1 LLVARKLGLPVYG
14 VNLPNLFVL
23 TYKSADVNFYVNAF
37 NKGLIFNKKDVTNYL
52 EHLKIEP
59 KPEFYEPCSHLAI
72 IQRMLRNL
80 GQSFEKLGEI
90 DKQEEIRN
98 LIELLED

>member
-1 LLVARKLGLPVYG
+1 
-14 VNLPNLFVL
+14 
-23 TYKSADVNFYVNAF
+23 
-37 NKGLIFNKKDVTNYL
+37 
-52 EHLKIEP
+52 
-59 KPEFYEPCSHLAI
+59 
-72 IQRMLRNL
+72 MLRNL